1 MTENPDRGEGELKV
15 NTSEARRFLEEHHRA
30 VLVTRRANGA
40 LQTSPV
46 TVGVDAS
53 GRAVISATEGRAKTK
68 NLRRDP
74 RATLCVMSDEF
85 LGRWMQ
91 LDGTATVLSLP
102 DAMEPLID
110 YYRRVAG
117 KEHPDWEEYRQAMQE
132 QGRCLLIIEI
142 ERVLFGGV
150 T

>member
-1 MTENPDRGEGELKV
+1 MNAD
-15 NTSEARRFLEEHHRA
+15 EARRFLEQHHRA
-30 VLVTRRANGA
+30 VLVTRRANGG

-46 TVGVDAS
+46 TVGVDAN
-53 GRAVISATEGRAKTK
+53 GRAVISATEARAKTK

-85 LGRWMQ
+85 LGPWVH
-91 LDGTATVLSLP
+91 LDGTATVLGLP

-117 KEHPDWEEYRQAMQE
+117 KEHPDWEEYRQAMQD
-132 QGRCLLIIEI
+132 QRRCLLVIEI
-142 ERVLFGGV
+142 ERALLGGV